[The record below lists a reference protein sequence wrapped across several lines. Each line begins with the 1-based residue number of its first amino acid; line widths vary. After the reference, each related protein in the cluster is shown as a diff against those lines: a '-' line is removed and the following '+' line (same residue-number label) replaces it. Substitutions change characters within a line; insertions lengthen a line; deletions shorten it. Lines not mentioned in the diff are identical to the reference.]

1 MRGSIRYEP
10 DVDVLSDAETA
21 EVLDDAI
28 VGADEAGGIGLEDV
42 GVVVPIT
49 GQIVRSE
56 CDYLW
61 WFQDILHVS
70 PLFILRIMTWANSGI
85 SGATGGAGGYLYG
98 AVSTMIVG
106 GLAAGAAFGL
116 VKALGVEE

>member
-61 WFQDILHVS
+61 WFQERVC
-70 PLFILRIMTWANSGI
+70 
-85 SGATGGAGGYLYG
+85 
-98 AVSTMIVG
+98 
-106 GLAAGAAFGL
+106 
-116 VKALGVEE
+116 